1 MELLIRY
8 ICADVCLNLL
18 VLTFFLALQKFVD
31 VFFFSFRPF
40 WVISKKNKK
49 GLFRRTKRESLV
61 STE

>member
-31 VFFFSFRPF
+31 VFFFFIQTILGDFQKEQERF
-40 WVISKKNKK
+40 VQENKARK
-49 GLFRRTKRESLV
+49 PGKY
-61 STE
+61 